1 MNGCLVHDGATS
13 RRSDDGYVG
22 TPQAAL
28 IRRKLLTIG
37 VGRID
42 YIQSRLRTE
51 PYGRLFRIRE
61 NRGDTA
67 SCATAS
73 ESSEKQCSSSVVG
86 YDHGRGPYQF
96 GSPQGLVDRV
106 SCGGFVSEDQPRINE
121 VAIGHHVLG
130 FGSEVLNL
138 AIHRLAS

>member
-1 MNGCLVHDGATS
+1 MRENRPYGSEGGASQTNGTS
-13 RRSDDGYVG
+13 LPPIVG

-28 IRRKLLTIG
+28 NRRKSSTIG

-42 YIQSRLRTE
+42 YIQFRLRTE

-61 NRGDTA
+61 KRGDTA
-67 SCATAS
+67 SYSTAS

-86 YDHGRGPYQF
+86 YDQGTGPYQF

-106 SCGGFVSEDQPRINE
+106 SCGCFLSEDQRS
-121 VAIGHHVLG
+121 
-130 FGSEVLNL
+130 GS
-138 AIHRLAS
+138 RS